1 MFRPQT
7 GQQFAGFA
15 EYKRMSVGGLIDPSL
30 LDLGSSKE
38 KESRQQKEKASKK
51 TTRLDLT

>member
-30 LDLGSSKE
+30 LDHIRSWQQQGERIKAT
-38 KESRQQKEKASKK
+38 KRESQQENH
-51 TTRLDLT
+51 